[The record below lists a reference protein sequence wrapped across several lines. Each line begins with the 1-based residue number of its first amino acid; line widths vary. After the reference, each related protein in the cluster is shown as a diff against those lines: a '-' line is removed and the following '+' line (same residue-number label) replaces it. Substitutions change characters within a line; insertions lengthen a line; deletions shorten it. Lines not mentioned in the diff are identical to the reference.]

1 MVFKTIAG
9 ELEVISSIWND
20 DQPYNENLLE
30 TLNKDNEFRGH
41 YKNKIVQNWEVF
53 NPLQVY

>member
-9 ELEVISSIWND
+9 ESGVISNIWND
-20 DQPYNENLLE
+20 NLPYNEKSLE
-30 TLNKDNEFRGH
+30 ALNKDNKFIGH

>member
-9 ELEVISSIWND
+9 ESGVISNIWND
-20 DQPYNENLLE
+20 NLPYNEKSLE
-30 TLNKDNEFRGH
+30 ALNKDNKFIGH

-53 NPLQVY
+53 NPL

>member
-1 MVFKTIAG
+1 MFKTIAG
-9 ELEVISSIWND
+9 ESGVISNIWND
-20 DQPYNENLLE
+20 DHPYNENSLE
-30 TLNKDNEFRGH
+30 ALNKDNEFRDH